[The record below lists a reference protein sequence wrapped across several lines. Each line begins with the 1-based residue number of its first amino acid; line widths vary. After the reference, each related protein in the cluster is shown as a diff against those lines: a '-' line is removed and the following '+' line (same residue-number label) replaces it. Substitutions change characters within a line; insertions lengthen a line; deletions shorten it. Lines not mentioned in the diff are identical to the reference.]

1 VITRADG
8 SSERITL
15 LARLD
20 TAQEVEYYFH
30 GGTFQFVIRSRLA
43 A

>member
-1 VITRADG
+1 M
-8 SSERITL
+8 TL

-20 TAQEVEYYFH
+20 TQPEVDYYFH